1 MVIPN
6 LKELS
11 TKAFKNWQEDNAPRL
26 AASFSFYA
34 MLALSPMLVVAVA
47 IASRFLGTSQ
57 AGLHI
62 VHVAQSYLGKGG
74 SEFLEQ
80 LVQSS
85 SKPTTSIVASVISIG
100 LAIFGASNLFQQLSD
115 SVNYMWGAKPSQ
127 GGIKNFLI
135 GKVTAIV
142 MMIVFAALFV
152 AWLAV
157 DSWLGY
163 MERHVPGFQGWQLV
177 SLLASTVFLTFVF
190 AASFRAMPQGM
201 VAWGDVWYGAIA
213 AAIGFALAKFLLG
226 LYFAY
231 SGVASAYGSAGALV
245 IILLW
250 IYYSAQIYFFGL
262 ELVYTYAHLHG
273 SQSERKKGAQ
283 PIPVPTNA

>member
-1 MVIPN
+1 MLIPN
-6 LKELS
+6 LRELLV
-11 TKAFKNWQEDNAPRL
+11 KAFKNWQEDNAPRL

-62 VHVAQSYLGKGG
+62 VHVAESYLGKGG
-74 SEFLEQ
+74 SAFLEQ
-80 LVQSS
+80 LVQSA
-85 SKPTTSIVASVISIG
+85 SKPTTSIVASLISIG

-127 GGIKNFLI
+127 GGIKNFLLS
-135 GKVTAIV
+135 KVTAIV
-142 MMIVFAALFV
+142 MMIVFSALFV
-152 AWLAV
+152 AWLGV
-157 DSWLGY
+157 DSWIGY
-163 MERHVPGFQGWQLV
+163 MERQTPGFQGWSII
-177 SLLASTVFLTFVF
+177 SLFASTLFLTLVF

-231 SGVASAYGSAGALV
+231 SGVAAAYGSAGALV
-245 IILLW
+245 IVLLW

-273 SQSERKKGAQ
+273 SQSERQKGRP
-283 PIPVPTNA
+283 PIPIPTNA